1 MQISANYPG
10 DIFSY
15 SHFGCCAV
23 RLLPREQWPASAAAV
38 LEEDVQ
44 EASPEDV
51 NEEDNGRPD
60 PNAKEHLD
68 AMNGLAQVPTAQ
80 SWLRLI
86 TLSCI
91 MSDGVIM

>member
-1 MQISANYPG
+1 M
-10 DIFSY
+10 
-15 SHFGCCAV
+15 
-23 RLLPREQWPASAAAV
+23 RLLPREQWPASAAVV

-60 PNAKEHLD
+60 PKAKEHLS

-91 MSDGVIM
+91 IGDV